1 MVLSM
6 IVPLADYLTGV
17 RTTFVGVITR
27 HPSCHLVG
35 FFSGLSVARELFLL
49 LSPRLLSGVLS

>member
-35 FFSGLSVARELFLL
+35 FFSGLSVR
-49 LSPRLLSGVLS
+49 RGVVLITFTEAA